1 MRSIL
6 RRALAVVVITLGAAA
21 CRNQHTVK
29 VAWDAPAVPP
39 DHYRVLVDGRE
50 ARSFRPPP
58 VDPSCNCMI
67 AEVEVGR
74 GPHAV
79 RVEACDRV
87 SACSSSAE
95 VRTE

>member
-1 MRSIL
+1 MRAVIW
-6 RRALAVVVITLGAAA
+6 RTAAVLAIPLSAAA
-21 CRNQHTVK
+21 CRNRHTVK
-29 VAWDAPAVPP
+29 VAWDTPAVQP

-50 ARSFRPPP
+50 VRSFRPPA
-58 VDPSCNCMI
+58 VDPSCKCMI
-67 AEVEVGR
+67 AEIEVER

-95 VRTE
+95 VQTD